1 MYFSDC
7 FGLSQRCVNEVGKAK
22 NKLLSEP
29 QGDRGEKVD
38 IDEQLHTADQKDGQ
52 GRGDGAKRRRN
63 TGRQRGEGR
72 L

>member
-1 MYFSDC
+1 M
-7 FGLSQRCVNEVGKAK
+7 SQRCVNEVGKAK

-38 IDEQLHTADQKDGQ
+38 IDKQLHTADQNDGQ

-63 TGRQRGEGR
+63 TERQRGEGR